1 MYRLLTALAVLSTSL
16 SVAYAQVQPAVKPAP
31 EPVSMTGYLLQGIF
45 GLLIVLGL
53 MWGAWWLLRRTGF
66 NRSMS
71 GVKMKVVG
79 GISIGNRERVMIVEV
94 GDHWLILGVTPNQI
108 NTLATMPKRDL
119 PEETEDVNSPQ
130 FAVWLKKIMDRR
142 KNENED

>member
-1 MYRLLTALAVLSTSL
+1 MYRFLTALLVLSTAL
-16 SVAYAQVQPAVKPAP
+16 PAAYAQVQPAVKPAA

-66 NRSMS
+66 NRAIS

-108 NTLATMPKRDL
+108 NTLATMPKKEL
-119 PEETEDVNSPQ
+119 PEEPMDANSPQ
-130 FAVWLKKIMDRR
+130 FSVWLKKMMDRR
-142 KNENED
+142 KNENEA

>member
-1 MYRLLTALAVLSTSL
+1 MYRFLTALLVVCTSAST
-16 SVAYAQVQPAVKPAP
+16 AYAQVQSTVKPAA

-45 GLLIVLGL
+45 GLLVVLGL

-66 NRSMS
+66 NRSIS

-108 NTLATMPKRDL
+108 NTLATMPKREL
-119 PEETEDVNSPQ
+119 PEETADVNSPN

-142 KNENED
+142 KNENEA